1 MFDIG
6 APEVLVLAVIAVIV
20 FGPERLPQLARKAA
34 KAVRYVRQM
43 AGSAQTQLKSE
54 LGDDFDNLDFR
65 DLNPKAFVTKHLLS
79 DIEPM
84 VNDAKAELKSV
95 SSLGKETVKEATDA
109 IDDAKAGAKQR
120 KSISTGKGV
129 TATVVPAMAGPRIS
143 TPFDPDAT

>member
-34 KAVRYVRQM
+34 KALRYVRQM
-43 AGSAQTQLKSE
+43 AGNAQNQLKSE

-65 DLNPKAFVTKHLLS
+65 DLNPKTFVQKHLLS

-84 VNDAKAELKSV
+84 VEDAKAELKSV
-95 SSLGKETVKEATDA
+95 STLGKDTVKEATDA
-109 IDDAKAGAKQR
+109 IDDAKKSTRER
-120 KSISTGKGV
+120 KSISTGRGI
-129 TATVVPAMAGPRIS
+129 TATMVPALEGSRIT